1 MNIKKSIGE
10 LIGKTPIIELV
21 NIEKEYSLKGKLFAK
36 LEYVNPTG
44 SIKDRTAFN
53 MIKDAEERGILK
65 QGATIIEPTSG
76 NTGIGLCAICADKGY
91 KAIIVMPD
99 TMSQERIL
107 LMKAYGA
114 EVVLTSGELGMKG
127 CIDKANELQKSTPNS
142 FIPSQFEN
150 EANSQIH
157 YLTTGKEIFEDMDGK
172 VDIFVSTIGTGG
184 TITGTAK
191 YLKSKNKD
199 IKVVGIEPLSSPLI
213 TQNKVGLHKIQ
224 GIGAN
229 FIPKI
234 LDLTCI
240 DEIMTISDEDAYEC
254 GRIIAQKQ
262 GLLCGISSGACL
274 KAGILLAQKEENKDK
289 NIVLIFPDSGSRYL
303 TTLNY
308 FVV

>member
-127 CIDKANELQKSTPNS
+127 CIDKANELQKSIPNS